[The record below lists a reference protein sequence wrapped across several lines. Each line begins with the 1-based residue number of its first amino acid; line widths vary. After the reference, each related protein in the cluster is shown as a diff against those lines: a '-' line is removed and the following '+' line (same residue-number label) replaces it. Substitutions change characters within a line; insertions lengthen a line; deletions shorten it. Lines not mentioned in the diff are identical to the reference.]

1 MITYTSIDSIS
12 IDKVPISALIPIRLM
27 EGVVVLEMQNIM
39 VASMNVAS
47 KAVKPSHPVNTRRRH
62 GSGFYGDGT

>member
-47 KAVKPSHPVNTRRRH
+47 KAVKAVS
-62 GSGFYGDGT
+62 SGEYPLVPAWKRLLR